1 MSTFSE
7 KFGWLSV
14 QGVDHSSE
22 LTPNTEVIFTPDE
35 HTGRAPRIKDIRLH
49 IGDKYEDFKFT
60 QKSHSLMLTKELP
73 ADSSQT
79 VEAWNVGSQV
89 NFTIKAKAN
98 GACIIM
104 TVERITGVSTP
115 QDFNDFVQIA
125 RVVVKRLD
133 NGENAGVGKTSW
145 NNPSTNKPALRIGA
159 DLLTMSTGIEI
170 SIPVSYSIAAPKPG
184 MSYTD
189 RFTVYDVSPGGPK
202 FTYDVI
208 VQSSIISP
216 SYTKEPSDFA
226 GATFE
231 AEDPTPAE
239 VTIKYSDKGLEITSE
254 DVTV

>member
-14 QGVDHSSE
+14 QGIDHSSE

-35 HTGRAPRIKDIRLH
+35 HTGRSPRTKDIRLR
-49 IGDKYEDFKFT
+49 IGDKFEDFKFT

-79 VEAWNVGSQV
+79 VEAAGEGSQV
-89 NFTIKAKAN
+89 SFTIKAKAN
-98 GACIIM
+98 GAYIIM
-104 TVERITGVSTP
+104 TVERITNTSTP
-115 QDFNDFVQIA
+115 QDFNDFVNIA

-133 NGENAGVGKTSW
+133 NGENAGVSKTSW
-145 NNPSTNKPALRIGA
+145 DNPSTNKPALRIEA
-159 DLLTMSTGIEI
+159 NLLTMSTGIEV
-170 SIPVSYSIAAPKPG
+170 SIPVSYLASAPKPG
-184 MSYTD
+184 TSYTD
-189 RFTVYDVSPGGPK
+189 RFTVYDVSSGGPR

-239 VTIKYSDKGLEITSE
+239 VTIKYSDEGLEITSE
-254 DVTV
+254 DITA